1 MAKLRVGVLISG
13 RGSNLKALLD
23 TCLTPG
29 FPAEIVAVISNRPDA
44 VGLKYA
50 QALGVPA
57 IGLDHKAY
65 DSREAFDDA
74 LHEALRIAGVE
85 FICLAGYMR
94 LLTPGLIARWA
105 DRIINIHPSLL
116 PAFRGLRAH
125 EQALAAGVK
134 LAGCTVHIVRPE
146 VDSGPIIAQAAVP
159 VLDGDDADSL
169 AARVLEAEHKIYPLA
184 LKLIAEQRVR
194 IVGELAFI
202 DGVPPS
208 GAIIDGDPSPEMLIS
223 PAR

>member
-23 TCLTPG
+23 TCFTPG
-29 FPAEIVAVISNRPDA
+29 FPAEVVAVVSNRPDA
-44 VGLKYA
+44 AGLKHA
-50 QALGVPA
+50 EALGVPA
-57 IGLDHKAY
+57 IALDHKAY

-94 LLTPGLIARWA
+94 LLTARFIARWQ

-116 PAFRGLRAH
+116 PAFRGLNAH
-125 EQALAAGVK
+125 EQAIDAGVK

-146 VDSGPIIAQAAVP
+146 VDSGPILVQAAVP
-159 VLDGDDADSL
+159 VLDTDDAASL
-169 AARVLEAEHKIYPLA
+169 AARVLAAEHKIYPLA

-194 IVGELAFI
+194 IAGDKAFI
-202 DGVPPS
+202 DGLTDEE
-208 GAIIDGDPSPEMLIS
+208 ALAAQLIS

>member
-29 FPAEIVAVISNRPDA
+29 FPAEIVAVVSNRPDA
-44 VGLKYA
+44 AGLKHA
-50 QALGVPA
+50 QAMGVPA
-57 IGLDHKAY
+57 IGLDHKQY

-85 FICLAGYMR
+85 FICLAGYLR
-94 LLTPGLIARWA
+94 LLTEGFIARWP

-116 PAFRGLRAH
+116 PAFKGLHAH

-146 VDSGPIIAQAAVP
+146 MDSGPILVQAAVP
-159 VLDGDDADSL
+159 VLDIDDASSL
-169 AARVLEAEHKIYPLA
+169 SARVLEAEHKIYPLA

-194 IVGELAFI
+194 IAGDKAFI
-202 DGVPPS
+202 DGLVDDETA
-208 GAIIDGDPSPEMLIS
+208 GVQLIS

>member
-23 TCLTPG
+23 TCFTPG
-29 FPAEIVAVISNRPDA
+29 FPAEVVAVVSNRPDA
-44 VGLKYA
+44 AGLKHA
-50 QALGVPA
+50 EALGVPA
-57 IGLDHKAY
+57 IALDHKAY

-94 LLTPGLIARWA
+94 LLTAGFIARWQ

-116 PAFRGLRAH
+116 PAFRGLNAH
-125 EQALAAGVK
+125 EQAIAAGVK

-146 VDSGPIIAQAAVP
+146 VDSGPILVQAAVP
-159 VLDGDDADSL
+159 VLDTDDAASL
-169 AARVLEAEHKIYPLA
+169 AARVLAAEHKIYPLA

-194 IVGELAFI
+194 IAGDKAFI
-202 DGVPPS
+202 DGLTDEE
-208 GAIIDGDPSPEMLIS
+208 ALAAQLIS

>member
-23 TCLTPG
+23 TCFTPG
-29 FPAEIVAVISNRPDA
+29 FPAEVVAVLSNRPDA
-44 VGLKYA
+44 LGLKHA
-50 QALGVPA
+50 EALGVPA
-57 IGLDHKAY
+57 IAMDHKAY
-65 DSREAFDDA
+65 ASREAFDDA

-94 LLTPGLIARWA
+94 LLTAGFIARWQ

-116 PAFRGLRAH
+116 PAFRGLNAH

-146 VDSGPIIAQAAVP
+146 VDAGPILVQAAVP
-159 VLDGDDADSL
+159 VLDTDDAASL
-169 AARVLEAEHKIYPLA
+169 AARVLAAEHKIYPLA

-194 IVGELAFI
+194 IAGDKAFI
-202 DGVPPS
+202 DGLTDEE
-208 GAIIDGDPSPEMLIS
+208 ALAAQLIS

>member
-29 FPAEIVAVISNRPDA
+29 FPAEIVAVISNRPDSA
-44 VGLKYA
+44 GLKHA

-65 DSREAFDDA
+65 GSREEFDDA

-116 PAFRGLRAH
+116 PAFKGLRAH

-146 VDSGPIIAQAAVP
+146 MDSGPIIVQAAVP

-194 IVGELAFI
+194 IVGDKAFI
-202 DGVPPS
+202 DGV
-208 GAIIDGDPSPEMLIS
+208 IDDEMAASQLIN